1 MFNENQDP
9 ALEPV
14 PGQASDIRPKPM
26 TEAPGYSAPEQPRA
40 SMPSAPAYP
49 QVSAYEDSDGPFVMN
64 GQTPRQHR
72 SKKGLA
78 IALGCL
84 LLALLAAGGWWFL
97 KHLPRK
103 DPLAS
108 LKQAAENTMR
118 SYMDYTKDLPNL
130 HKYQEN
136 ILAVLQ
142 ADGFHLDLAFST
154 DLDDSSLQLSMD
166 RNGKSNQSRL
176 NAILNSN
183 GQTIPI
189 DLYLDPDQ
197 IQLASSYMLT
207 EGETLALPVKDF
219 GKKFNESPLGKLA
232 GSTAKLPDDFSLS
245 FLTDGTSDKA
255 MKNAFGSDWSDFMDS
270 VSYRKAT
277 AEDGEDSFTA
287 DGETY
292 VLVWDQAL
300 LDKMAG
306 EAKTI
311 ESSLRTDP
319 QLDKIL
325 PCARVILL
333 QGLGQSFRSIRFR
346 VADEML
352 IGAYLESQTKSS
364 KGVLAVQIELVGADN
379 PCSRMVISTYK
390 QDAATGKMVL
400 KSTGECTYT
409 VADGKL
415 IYEAIDTTPG
425 ADKQDASVK
434 LVYTDAD
441 GRMAFQFDGDVTSPS
456 VGSDI
461 PGAEIMNSIFEGF
474 DLRFRPDGDA
484 ARVEFELNMGAVTSL
499 DPTLPFRGTAKITV
513 ALSPKNDAVEPLS
526 QRPTQVLEL
535 SAGNLSSLIT
545 RIYRQIGIGSLPGS
559 YN

>member
-9 ALEPV
+9 VLEP
-14 PGQASDIRPKPM
+14 ASDVRPKPM
-26 TEAPGYSAPEQPRA
+26 TDAFGHTAPDRPRA
-40 SMPSAPAYP
+40 SMPDAPAYP
-49 QVSAYEDSDGPFVMN
+49 QVSAYEDSDGPFVLN
-64 GQTPRQHR
+64 GKTPREHR

-97 KHLPRK
+97 KNLPRK

-136 ILAVLQ
+136 ILAALQ
-142 ADGFHLDLAFST
+142 ADGLHLDLTVSGN
-154 DLDDSSLQLSMD
+154 SGEYSLQLSMD
-166 RNGKSNQSRL
+166 RNGKTNQSRL
-176 NAILNSN
+176 NAVLEND
-183 GQTIPI
+183 GQRIPV

-197 IQLASSYMLT
+197 IQFASSYVLT

-232 GSTAKLPDDFSLS
+232 GTTAKLPDDFSLS
-245 FLTDGTSDKA
+245 FLTDGTSDRA
-255 MKNAFGSDWSDFMDS
+255 MKDAFGSDWSDFMDS

-300 LDKMAG
+300 LDKMASK
-306 EAKTI
+306 AKTI
-311 ESSLRTDP
+311 QNSMRTNP
-319 QLDKIL
+319 EIDKIL

-333 QGLGQSFRSIRFR
+333 QGLGQSSRSIRFR

-352 IGAYLESQTKSS
+352 VGAYLEIQAKNG
-364 KGVLAVQIELVGADN
+364 KGASAMQIELLGTDN
-379 PCSRMVISTYK
+379 PCSRVGISNYQ

-400 KSTGECTYT
+400 KSCGESTYT

-415 IYEAIDTTPG
+415 IVKTVDTTPG
-425 ADKQDASVK
+425 ANNQESNLEA
-434 LVYTDAD
+434 VYTDAD
-441 GRMAFQFDGDVTSPS
+441 GRLTLRFDGDAKSPS
-456 VGSDI
+456 IGSDI
-461 PGAEIMNSIFEGF
+461 PGSEILNSIFQGF

-484 ARVEFELNMGAVTSL
+484 ARVEFDLNMGAVTSL

-513 ALSPKNDAVEPLS
+513 AISPKNDAVEPLS
-526 QRPTQVLEL
+526 QRPTQILEL
-535 SAGNLSSLIT
+535 SVANLRTLIT
-545 RIYRQIGIGSLPGS
+545 RIYRQIGIGSIPGS